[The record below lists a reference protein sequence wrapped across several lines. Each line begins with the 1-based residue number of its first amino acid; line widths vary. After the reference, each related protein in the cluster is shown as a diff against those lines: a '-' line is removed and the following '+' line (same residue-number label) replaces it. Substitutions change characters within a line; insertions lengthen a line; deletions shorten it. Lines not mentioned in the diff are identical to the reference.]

1 MRRSIVAAAAVGVT
15 ALALSGCAGGTAE
28 PGGEGA
34 QTIKIAVQSDPGTL
48 NPITN
53 ATNASES
60 VSTFGYESLLF
71 YPTGEEPK
79 GLLAESWESTT
90 TSVEFTLKDGI
101 LCVDGTPLTAT
112 DVKSTFEYAAA
123 DETGSP
129 YKGVYFPAEGLTIE
143 ADDDAGT
150 VTFTSAAAQSFLAET
165 IGALPIVCASGL
177 DDPAVLDTEFHG
189 TGAYALE
196 ASSPGQSYTFTLRDD
211 YTWGV
216 DDITSKTAGLPGT
229 VEISIIESDSTA
241 ANLLQ
246 TGEANIA
253 EVGGS
258 ERDRLESTEFAQELE
273 VPLRPGLIF
282 FNQAEGRVG
291 HDLAVRQALAQAV
304 DRESVGPVAS
314 AGRGEQI
321 TTLVSEFGAACT
333 AMDSSAAIPS
343 YDVDAAAAA
352 LDDAGWVEGADGI
365 RAKDGKPL
373 SILMLYPASE
383 SQGVTAAIE
392 LLQTEFKKI
401 GVDAVPTPSASYT
414 DVIFSGGD
422 WDIVWAPIFTS
433 LPSDWAGIL
442 GGEFPPNGGNWTY
455 NANQEYFDLVGE
467 AQALAGADSC
477 DAWQAAQDSLF
488 SNLEVLPVYSSTST
502 FYGAGAEFGMS
513 KSILAPTTIR
523 VTE

>member
-15 ALALSGCAGGTAE
+15 ALALSGCAGTAE

-71 YPTGEEPK
+71 YPTGEEPR

-90 TSVEFTLKDGI
+90 TSVEFTLKDGV

-129 YKGVYFPAEGLTIE
+129 YKGVYFPAQGLTIE
-143 ADDDAGT
+143 ADDEAGT
-150 VTFTSAAAQSFLAET
+150 VTFTSEAAQSFLAET
-165 IGALPIVCASGL
+165 IGALPIVCGSGL

-196 ASSPGQSYTFTLRDD
+196 SSSPGQSYTFTLRDD

-216 DDITSKTAGLPGT
+216 DDTTSKTAGLPGT
-229 VEISIIESDSTA
+229 VEISIIESDATA

-333 AMDSSAAIPS
+333 AMDSSSAIPS

-488 SNLEVLPVYSSTST
+488 RNLEVLPVYSSTST

>member
-15 ALALSGCAGGTAE
+15 ALALSGCAGTAE

-34 QTIKIAVQSDPGTL
+34 QSIKIAVQSDPGTL

-53 ATNASES
+53 ATNSSET
-60 VSTFGYESLLF
+60 VAAFGYESLLF

-79 GLLAESWESTT
+79 GLLADSWESTT

-101 LCVDGTPLTAT
+101 LCADGTPLTAT

-143 ADDDAGT
+143 ADDDART
-150 VTFTSAAAQSFLAET
+150 VTFTSEAAQSFLAET
-165 IGALPIVCASGL
+165 IGALSIVCASGL
-177 DDPAVLDTEFHG
+177 EDPAVLDTEFHG

-196 ASSPGQSYTFTLRDD
+196 SSSPGQSYTFALRDD

-216 DDITSKTAGLPGT
+216 DGTTSKTEGLPAS
-229 VEISIIESDSTA
+229 VQVDIVESDSTS
-241 ANLLQ
+241 ANLVQ
-246 TGEANIA
+246 TGDANIA
-253 EVGGS
+253 NVGGS
-258 ERDRLESTEFAQELE
+258 ERDRLESMDFAEKLE
-273 VPLRPGLIF
+273 VPLRPGLVF

-291 HDLAVRQALAQAV
+291 HDLAVREALAKAV
-304 DRESVGPVAS
+304 DRDAVGAVSS
-314 AGRGEQI
+314 AGHGKQI

-333 AMDSSAAIPS
+333 AMDSSGAIPD
-343 YDVDAAAAA
+343 YDVEAAAAA
-352 LDDAGWVEGADGI
+352 LDAAGWVEGADGI

-455 NANQEYFDLVGE
+455 NTNQEYFDLVGE
-467 AQALAGADSC
+467 AQALAGSDSC

-488 SNLEVLPVYSSTST
+488 SNLEVLPVYSSTTT
-502 FYGAGAEFGMS
+502 FYGAGVEFGMS
-513 KSILAPTTIR
+513 KSILAPSTFR